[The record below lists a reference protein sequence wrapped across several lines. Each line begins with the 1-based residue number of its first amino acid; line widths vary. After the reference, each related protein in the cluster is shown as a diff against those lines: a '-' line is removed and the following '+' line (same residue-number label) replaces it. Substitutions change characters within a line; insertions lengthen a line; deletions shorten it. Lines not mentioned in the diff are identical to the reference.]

1 MVFQTI
7 LSANDVG
14 RASQLHVISSSIP
27 ADLET
32 PVSAYLKL
40 KKHGAKCLLESVEAG
55 TIVGRYSF
63 IGMRPEFRIIVTREQ
78 IEIKNGKTA
87 MAIPLTSEKSAL
99 SVIKSLL
106 QQVKLTGVHDQPRLL
121 GGAVGFIS
129 YDFVRCFEKIPD
141 LLPDDLHLPL
151 AMFHMID
158 TLLVFDHVRRKID
171 ILCLTDAS
179 TEKEAEDKIN
189 QIKATLL
196 EPLSLPS
203 SERCQV
209 PSVEPVS
216 DLTPDQFCRA
226 VDDVK
231 RHIKAGDVYQQV
243 ISRRLRGSTS
253 ADPFLVYRS
262 LRMLNPSPYMYFLDF
277 DDVVLIGSSPEA
289 MVRLENRIA
298 TIRPI
303 AGTRPRGT
311 TEDEDRK
318 LSEELLA
325 DEKERAEHV
334 MLVDLGRNDLGRC
347 CEIGTVKVTDFMIVE
362 RFSHV
367 MHLTSN
373 VTGKLNPGLDQFD
386 LFQAAF
392 PAGTVTGAP
401 KIRAMQLIE
410 EIEKTK
416 RGPYAGAV
424 GYFSL
429 SGDSDWCINIRN
441 ITMKGQDYY
450 LQAGAG
456 IVADSVP
463 ANEFAETESKMA
475 ALKKA
480 IEIAERGLR

>member
-1 MVFQTI
+1 MVFQET
-7 LSANDVG
+7 LSANDAG
-14 RASQLHVISSSIP
+14 RTSQLYVISSSIP

-40 KKHGAKCLLESVEAG
+40 RKHGAKFLLESVEAG

-63 IGMRPEFRIIVTREQ
+63 IGMQPEFRIIVTSEQ
-78 IEIKNGKTA
+78 VEIKNGKSMT
-87 MAIPLTSEKSAL
+87 AIPLTAEKSAL
-99 SVIKSLL
+99 SILKSLL
-106 QQVKLTGVHDQPRLL
+106 QQVNLTGVHDHPRLL
-121 GGAVGFIS
+121 GGAVGYIS
-129 YDFVRCFEKIPD
+129 YDFVRCLEKIPD
-141 LLPDDLHLPL
+141 LTPDDLNLPL

-171 ILCLTDAS
+171 VLCLADAAS
-179 TEKEAEDKIN
+179 EKEAEDKIN
-189 QIKATLL
+189 RIKATLL
-196 EPLSLPS
+196 EPLLLPS
-203 SERCQV
+203 QLQNQTSPSET
-209 PSVEPVS
+209 VS
-216 DLTPDQFCRA
+216 NLSSEQFCRA
-226 VDDVK
+226 VDVVK
-231 RHIKAGDVYQQV
+231 ESIRAGEVYQQV
-243 ISRRLRGSTS
+243 ISRRLRGSTT

-277 DDVVLIGSSPEA
+277 DDVVLIGTSPEA
-289 MVRLENRIA
+289 MVRLDNRIA

-311 TEDEDRK
+311 TEAEDKR
-318 LSEELLA
+318 LSDELLV

-334 MLVDLGRNDLGRC
+334 MLVDLARNDLGRC
-347 CEIGTVKVTDFMIVE
+347 CEVGTVKVTDFMIVE

-373 VTGKLNPGLDQFD
+373 VVGKLNPGLDQFD
-386 LFQAAF
+386 LFQATF

-410 EIEKTK
+410 EIENTK

-456 IVADSVP
+456 IVADSIP
-463 ANEFAETESKMA
+463 ASEFAETESKMA

-480 IEIAERGLR
+480 IEIAERGWR